1 MTYKYVCA
9 SAYYINHVRKIFRG
23 NTRRLGTAQRSN
35 VWDVRGDQFWPPT
48 RQFPA
53 YLSKQKRYFS
63 HVEFN
68 LEVDLYFSFRTC
80 SVVTM
85 KRKCIPISSTEIV

>member
-9 SAYYINHVRKIFRG
+9 SAYYSNHVRKIFRG

-53 YLSKQKRYFS
+53 CLSKQN
-63 HVEFN
+63 VEFN